1 MAVRKHTSRRDFL
14 RIGIL
19 GTSAALL
26 AACTP
31 QAPAAP
37 TAAPAAPGQFNN
49 AQPQVQLTPTAAAA
63 AKPTEAPKPTTAP
76 APAAAA
82 KPTDAPKPTEAPKPA
97 AAAEKPSAVGAVE
110 GVKQVPRNRT
120 LVLSFAGTG
129 AAEGR
134 WTDYELWNRYALGA
148 NMQNG
153 GILFYEPVY
162 YYSAFADKWIPWL
175 AEDHKFSPDYMQLTY
190 KIRSGIKW
198 SDDQPFTAEDIA
210 FTLNSL
216 REMGPKVALGN
227 EVQQAV
233 ADAKATDDTTLVI
246 NFKTPSPRW
255 NLYMAFGAGLGIYIV
270 PKHIFSKVDDW
281 SKFTFYDPE
290 KGWPISTTQWKVAH
304 TSPQQKLID
313 RKDSWW
319 AADRGM
325 SRLSKVERLV
335 YIAYTTETQAAQLYI
350 SNQLDSSL
358 DVRPA
363 TMEQILAQNPKVTTW
378 TGTEKPYGYTDQWP
392 TNLMLN
398 NTKPPFDDK
407 DIRWAISYFI
417 DRDKVV
423 QIGYRGA
430 GSRSPLPL
438 PNTPAIRPY
447 FDNVK
452 ELLSKYDT
460 NEFNP
465 QKGAALLEGK
475 GYKKGSDGMWVNAKG
490 EKLTLPI
497 NGWAVFSDI
506 GPIVTEMLRQQ
517 GVDASYQTP
526 PDFNDQALKG
536 TYTGYFTGTG
546 GSWVDPYFHMRLF
559 QTSSGLGAAP
569 VNISRWNSP
578 EYDKLVDQFV
588 QTPLEQK
595 DKLLDVF
602 HRAMDLWIPNLP
614 APQITEWYHRIPMNQ
629 TYWTG
634 WPTNKDPYV
643 NSAFWHWT
651 FPLMLEKFEPT
662 Q

>member
-1 MAVRKHTSRRDFL
+1 MDVRKRTSRRDFI
-14 RIGIL
+14 RIGFL

-26 AACTP
+26 AACAP
-31 QAPAAP
+31 QAPAAPP
-37 TAAPAAPGQFNN
+37 TAAPAAPGQFTN
-49 AQPQVQLTPTAAAA
+49 AQPVVQLTPTPAAKPAAPVADAKPTAAPAAA
-63 AKPTEAPKPTTAP
+63 AKPTEAP
-76 APAAAA
+76 AAA
-82 KPTDAPKPTEAPKPA
+82 KPAADAKPA
-97 AAAEKPSAVGAVE
+97 IGAVAD
-110 GVKQVPRNRT
+110 VKQVPRNRT
-120 LVLSFAGTG
+120 MVLSFAGTG

-134 WTDYELWNRYALGA
+134 WTDYELWSPYSLGA

-153 GILFYEPVY
+153 GLLFYEPLY

-175 AEDHKFSPDYMQLTY
+175 AEDHQFSPDFKQMTY

-198 SDDQPFTAEDIA
+198 SDGQPFTAEDVA

-216 REMGPKVALGN
+216 RELGPKVTRGN

-233 ADAKATDDTTLVI
+233 ADAKATDPTTLVI
-246 NFKTPSPRW
+246 NFKLPSPRW
-255 NLYMAFGAGLGIYIV
+255 NLYMAYGAGLGIYPV
-270 PKHIFSKVDDW
+270 PKHIFEKVDDW

-290 KGWPISTTQWKVAH
+290 KGWPVSTTQWKVVH
-304 TSPQQKLID
+304 SSPQQKLID

-319 AADRGM
+319 AAERGM

-335 YIAYTTETQAAQLYI
+335 YIAYTTETAAAQLFI
-350 SNQLDSSL
+350 SNQLDCSL

-378 TGTEKPYGYTDQWP
+378 TGNEKPYGYTDQWP
-392 TNLMLN
+392 TQLMIN
-398 NTKPPFDDK
+398 NEKTPFNDK
-407 DIRWAISYFI
+407 DVRWAISYFI

-423 QIGYRGA
+423 QIGNRGA
-430 GSRSPLPL
+430 GSRSPLPI

-447 FDNVK
+447 FEKMK
-452 ELLSKYDT
+452 EPLSTFDT

-465 QKGAALLEGK
+465 TKGAQLLEGK
-475 GYKKGSDGMWVNAKG
+475 GYRKGADGMWVNAQG
-490 EKLTLPI
+490 EKITLPI

-506 GPIVTEMLRQQ
+506 GPVISEMLKQQ
-517 GVDASYQTP
+517 GIDATYQTP
-526 PDFNDQALKG
+526 PDHFDQLNKGAYTAALDG
-536 TYTGYFTGTG
+536 VG
-546 GSWVDPYFHMRLF
+546 GSWVDPYFHMRNF
-559 QTSSGLGAAP
+559 QTSSALGSVP
-569 VNISRWNSP
+569 VNRSRWKND

-588 QTPLEQK
+588 QTPLTEK
-595 DKLLDVF
+595 EKLLDTF
-602 HRAMDLWIPNLP
+602 AKAMEQWLPNLP
-614 APQITEWYHRIPMNQ
+614 VPQITEWYHRIPMNQ

-651 FPLMLEKFEPT
+651 FPLMLEKFEPA